1 MCTFP
6 LTLPFAPTNDDVSG
20 EAKDNIIFKFTGTG
34 EFTLKIKNDAGTE
47 VYSENSGNLTAEGG
61 HYFYITLNPVNTNKG
76 TESAT
81 WTGGNVTKAPAGDYT
96 FTITQDSTT
105 VLAGSFTV
113 A

>member
-1 MCTFP
+1 MCTF
-6 LTLPFAPTNDDVSG
+6 LTDTTFAPTAGGVSG

-61 HYFYITLNPVNTNKG
+61 HYFYITLNPVKNNKG

-81 WTGGNVTKAPAGDYT
+81 WENATQAPAGDYT
-96 FTITQDSTT
+96 FTITQNNST